1 MAILSPTIRRSLHR
15 VLARTSSSKPL
26 TNANNA
32 TSLTRIGTQS
42 ISQRAV
48 HATSA
53 VSGDALDMA
62 DTFSRRHGKFVFV
75 GYVFVHI
82 LCTFF
87 PLSIHI
93 TCTLLI
99 AIYISSHPTSHLCC
113 NLYSLHHKTIIIYL

>member
-32 TSLTRIGTQS
+32 PSLRIGTQC
-42 ISQRAV
+42 ISRRAV
-48 HATSA
+48 HSTS
-53 VSGDALDMA
+53 VLSGDALDMA
-62 DTFSRRHGKFVFV
+62 DTFSRRHGKFGVCWIVSCISCAHFS
-75 GYVFVHI
+75 
-82 LCTFF
+82 
-87 PLSIHI
+87 LSVHI

-99 AIYISSHPTSHLCC
+99 AIISLLTPSHLCC